1 METEEDNKIV
11 FLDQETQQE
20 TGSTAD
26 RRGNNLGSDLVVI
39 IIFTVTVLQKR
50 ISISK
55 LIHFKVKY
63 RLF

>member
-63 RLF
+63 LLF

>member
-1 METEEDNKIV
+1 MDTN
-11 FLDQETQQE
+11 DQETQRK

-26 RRGNNLGSDLVVI
+26 RRGNNLRSDLI
-39 IIFTVTVLQKR
+39 IIIITVTVLQKR

-63 RLF
+63 LLF